1 MHMEQ
6 EIQKIWDI
14 AFNPTCESMRRLI
27 KATVP
32 YVLHFTNQ
40 WKLII
45 EKFIRK
51 KCKMLYYI
59 KLHNNNIANYST
71 DAHPALRLI
80 IRGLIVIAVLGLIVC
95 INVLVNPLPVMGDPG
110 KVWGGAT
117 LLFPRPRPMTGD
129 PYEDMLV
136 SLLVCEGSSTVPLQ
150 TQWCVTL

>member
-51 KCKMLYYI
+51 KCKMLYFI
-59 KLHNNNIANYST
+59 KLHNNKIVNYST

-95 INVLVNPLPVMGDPG
+95 INVLINPLPVMGDPG

-117 LLFPRPRPMTGD
+117 LLSWWIWPCSMTGD
-129 PYEDMLV
+129 SYEDMLV
-136 SLLVCEGSSTVPLQ
+136 SLLVCEGSSTVPLK
-150 TQWCVTL
+150 TQ